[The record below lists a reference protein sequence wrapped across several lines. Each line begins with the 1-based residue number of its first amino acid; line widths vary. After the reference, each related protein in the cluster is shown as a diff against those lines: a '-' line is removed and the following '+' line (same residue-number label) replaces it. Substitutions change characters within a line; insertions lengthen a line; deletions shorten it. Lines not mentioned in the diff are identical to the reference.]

1 MPAPLIGWIRK
12 MWTTPAARKLRRNKL
27 AWIGLAIISAVV
39 FFAIFADFIAPYDP
53 IEQIYDERGEL
64 VKLASPSRQFLLGTD
79 DFGRDIFSR
88 IIHAIGLDL
97 KLGLALVG
105 LWTAIGV
112 PLGLIAGYYGG
123 KIDSVIMRVV
133 DGLYA
138 FPYLV
143 FAIAMAGLLGFSL
156 TTIVIAL
163 GIIGWPLF
171 ARVVRGKALAVK
183 SEVYVEASR
192 AFGERDRN
200 IMLRYVL
207 PNCLAPL
214 IVIMT
219 LSLATSLIIIAALT
233 YLIPV
238 GVPRHVPELGS
249 MLAASYEHIRVQW
262 WWPTSVGLTIV
273 MIVLGFNF
281 LGDGLRDALDPRLRY

>member
-1 MPAPLIGWIRK
+1 MPAPLIGWMRK

-249 MLAASYEHIRVQW
+249 MLAASYEYMRVQW